1 MLPSSLL
8 APAGASRGRACR
20 RDSMSGWCTIESDP
34 GVFTE
39 LVSEMGVKGVQV
51 EELYSLD
58 KDTFTRMGCAP
69 RPARSDAHGTARR
82 HSEPIATHS
91 EPRVSAQ
98 RRPRH
103 GRPAARLRALLCRAF
118 ALPAPRAIALTRA
131 VLRAPPAV
139 RRQVHGLIFL
149 FKWRSNEKD
158 DRQPVTNYSD
168 YLFFA
173 TQVEARLP

>member
-1 MLPSSLL
+1 
-8 APAGASRGRACR
+8 
-20 RDSMSGWCTIESDP
+20 MSGWCTIESDP

-69 RPARSDAHGTARR
+69 PRRTAQATPRR
-82 HSEPIATHS
+82 AT
-91 EPRVSAQ
+91 
-98 RRPRH
+98 PRH
-103 GRPAARLRALLCRAF
+103 ATPRRAVPCLRAH
-118 ALPAPRAIALTRA
+118 PAPRWRR
-131 VLRAPPAV
+131 LRRP
-139 RRQVHGLIFL
+139 VHGLIFL

-158 DRQPVTNYSD
+158 DRPPVTNYSD

-173 TQVEARLP
+173 TQAP